1 MKNLAVE
8 EVEVIDH
15 DDVDLLLYP
24 ALREDEEKRKLIKSD
39 IIPLG
44 KRDMLYFPLNFR
56 MGALVIE
63 SIAEKYNRRYDYP
76 EADSDDERYLIGPE
90 SCSKGRDM
98 DCPYLKKAFAV
109 LQDEKDAKDLV
120 ALYLLDAD
128 QGEMNDQYFLAL
140 TRTGI
145 LFRSGSSTLQRAPY
159 QDLRFAE
166 DGIESRRRVK
176 ELKGNLLDYSFD
188 DSFLAFVREFLQ
200 LRHTKLLPVREMH
213 PFSHHAPELKQAY
226 LGFLVDAA
234 AAEGGLTA
242 QKLIWL
248 EQLAREF
255 CIPAKMVE
263 LFLKKAREGGIK
275 GSKLRNALR
284 NALAKMDV
292 EYHYAFVEDAITAMI
307 DERGECSRELLLK
320 ILKKDDFFRYGY
332 VESYKH
338 YVCLQKQADE
348 AFQAALEQVEFSRV
362 QFKNIYR
369 RRIYHDALRLQI
381 IDMMAHP

>member
-159 QDLRFAE
+159 EDLRFAE

-188 DSFLAFVREFLQ
+188 DGFLAFVREFLQ

-263 LFLKKAREGGIK
+263 LFLKKAREGGVK
-275 GSKLRNALR
+275 GSKLQNALR

>member
-1 MKNLAVE
+1 MKNLAIE

-24 ALREDEEKRKLIKSD
+24 TLREDEEKRKLIKSD

-44 KRDMLYFPLNFR
+44 KKDMLYFPLNFR

-76 EADSDDERYLIGPE
+76 ESDSDDERYLIGPE
-90 SCSKGRDM
+90 ACSRGRDM

-159 QDLRFAE
+159 EDLRFAE

-188 DSFLAFVREFLQ
+188 DGFLAFVREFLQ

-263 LFLKKAREGGIK
+263 LFLKKAREGGVK
-275 GSKLRNALR
+275 GSKLQNALR

>member
-24 ALREDEEKRKLIKSD
+24 TLREDEEKRKLIKSD

-76 EADSDDERYLIGPE
+76 EADSDEERYLIGSE
-90 SCSKGRDM
+90 ACSKGRDM

-109 LQDEKDAKDLV
+109 LQNEKDAKDLV

-159 QDLRFAE
+159 EDLRFAE

-176 ELKGNLLDYSFD
+176 ELKGNLLDYGFD
-188 DSFLAFVREFLQ
+188 EDFLAFVREFLQ

-226 LGFLVDAA
+226 LSFLVDAA

-263 LFLKKAREGGIK
+263 LFLKKAREGGVK
-275 GSKLRNALR
+275 GSKLQNALR

-307 DERGECSRELLLK
+307 DERGECSRDLLLK

>member
-159 QDLRFAE
+159 EDLRFAE

-188 DSFLAFVREFLQ
+188 DGFLAFVREFLQ

-234 AAEGGLTA
+234 AAEGSLTA

-263 LFLKKAREGGIK
+263 LFLRKAREGGVK
-275 GSKLRNALR
+275 GSKLQNALR

>member
-76 EADSDDERYLIGPE
+76 EADNDDERYLIGPE

-159 QDLRFAE
+159 EDLRFAE

-188 DSFLAFVREFLQ
+188 DGFLAFVREFLQ

-226 LGFLVDAA
+226 LGLLVDAA

-263 LFLKKAREGGIK
+263 LFLKKAREGGVK
-275 GSKLRNALR
+275 GSKLQNALR

-369 RRIYHDALRLQI
+369 RKIYHDALRLQI

>member
-44 KRDMLYFPLNFR
+44 KREMLYFPLNFR

-159 QDLRFAE
+159 EDLRFAE

-188 DSFLAFVREFLQ
+188 DGFLAFVREFLQ

-263 LFLKKAREGGIK
+263 LFLKKAREGGVK
-275 GSKLRNALR
+275 GSKLQNALR

>member
-90 SCSKGRDM
+90 ACSKGKDM

>member
-159 QDLRFAE
+159 EDLRFAE

-188 DSFLAFVREFLQ
+188 DGFLAFVREFLQ

-263 LFLKKAREGGIK
+263 LFLKKAREGGVK
-275 GSKLRNALR
+275 GSKLQNALR

-307 DERGECSRELLLK
+307 DEHGECSRELLLK

>member
-1 MKNLAVE
+1 MKNLAIE

-24 ALREDEEKRKLIKSD
+24 TLREDEEKRKLIKSD

-56 MGALVIE
+56 MSALAIE
-63 SIAEKYNRRYDYP
+63 SIAKKYNRRYDYP

-90 SCSKGRDM
+90 ACSRGRDM

-140 TRTGI
+140 TRTGV

-159 QDLRFAE
+159 EDLRFAE

-176 ELKGNLLDYSFD
+176 EFKGNLLDYGFDEAFLSF
-188 DSFLAFVREFLQ
+188 VHEFLQ
-200 LRHTKLLPVREMH
+200 LRRTKLLPVRETH
-213 PFSHHAPELKQAY
+213 PFAHHAPELKRAY
-226 LGFLVDAA
+226 LDFLVDAA

-242 QKLIWL
+242 HKLIWL

-255 CIPAKMVE
+255 CIPAKTVE
-263 LFLKKAREGGIK
+263 LFLKKALKGGVK
-275 GSKLRNALR
+275 GNKLQSALR
-284 NALAKMDV
+284 TALAKMDV
-292 EYHYAFVEDAITAMI
+292 EYHYVFVEDTITATI
-307 DERGECSRELLLK
+307 DERGECSREQLLK
-320 ILKKDDFFRYGY
+320 LLSKDDFCRLGY
-332 VESYKH
+332 VESYRR

-348 AFQAALEQVEFSRV
+348 AFRSTLEQVKYSV
-362 QFKNIYR
+362 SLKNIYR
-369 RRIYHDALRLQI
+369 RRMYHDALRLQI
-381 IDMMAHP
+381 IDMTAHP

>member
-159 QDLRFAE
+159 EDLRFAE

-188 DSFLAFVREFLQ
+188 DGFLAFVREFLQ

-263 LFLKKAREGGIK
+263 LFLRKAREGGVK
-275 GSKLRNALR
+275 GSKLQNALR

>member
-15 DDVDLLLYP
+15 DDDDLLLYP

-39 IIPLG
+39 IITLG

-90 SCSKGRDM
+90 ACSKGKDM

>member
-1 MKNLAVE
+1 MKKLAIE

-24 ALREDEEKRKLIKSD
+24 TLREDEEKRKLIKSD

-44 KRDMLYFPLNFR
+44 KKDMLYFPLNFR

-76 EADSDDERYLIGPE
+76 EADSDEERYLIGSE
-90 SCSKGRDM
+90 ACSKGRDT

-159 QDLRFAE
+159 EDLRFAE

-188 DSFLAFVREFLQ
+188 DGFLAFVREFLQ

-263 LFLKKAREGGIK
+263 LFLKKAREGGVK
-275 GSKLRNALR
+275 GSKLQNALR